1 MARRMSGQGPA
12 TRDAAIKAGLRELA
26 RHRPDRALEPLR
38 EAVQGCPALDKVEL
52 ARRLYWLAVALLQLD
67 RTDLAIKSLA
77 SAQKLRPRGLARD
90 VYVRRVNAYGMPR
103 RATRELDD
111 FWAFYSIQAC
121 KYLASRPG
129 RRFAAATEKD
139 LVTRT
144 IAAAWMDIRHSGRLE
159 ELGVEERLAL
169 FKASK
174 LAFPRPV
181 GLGGRSF
188 PASERAAFGPGG
200 PTSSSCSDPMRVDF
214 KRGKRVKATDRCP
227 CGSGLPYCKCCGRTK
242 SPLELGD

>member
-1 MARRMSGQGPA
+1 MSGRDPA
-12 TRDAAIKAGLRELA
+12 TRGAAIKAGLRELA

-38 EAVQGCPALDKVEL
+38 EAVQGCPAMDKVEL

-67 RTDLAIKSLA
+67 RTELAIKSLA

-121 KYLASRPG
+121 TYLASRPG

-144 IAAAWMDIRHSGRLE
+144 IAAEWMEIRRSGRLE
-159 ELGVEERLAL
+159 DLDVEERLAL
-169 FKASK
+169 FRASK

-181 GLGGRSF
+181 GLGEGVY
-188 PASERAAFGPGG
+188 PGA
-200 PTSSSCSDPMRVDF
+200 SSCSDPLRVDF
-214 KRGKRVKATDRCP
+214 KRGKRVKAKDRCP